1 MENIY
6 SLSALTLKNRQ
17 KPQAREILLA
27 EGAHSLSTQELI
39 MVLLGFGSQDVPVRQ
54 LSGKVLRVLQTAG
67 DENLTEKLL
76 NTRGIG
82 AGKACIIAAAIELG
96 KRLNSAKGIKI
107 NSPTDVLPLLRH
119 YTLEKQEHFLCI
131 SLNGAQ
137 EVMNI
142 RTVSVG
148 ILNRTLIHPREVFA
162 EPLKERAAAVILSHN
177 HPSGNSA
184 PSDNDIDITKR
195 LFKAANILGIH
206 VLDHI
211 IVTPADYFSFMEN
224 GLVFQR
230 QIE

>member
-6 SLSALTLKNRQ
+6 SLSELTLKNRQ

-39 MVLLGFGSQDVPVRQ
+39 MVLLGFGSQDIPVRQ

-119 YTLEKQEHFLCI
+119 YTLEKQEHFLCV

-148 ILNRTLIHPREVFA
+148 ILNQTLIHPREVFA

-177 HPSGNSA
+177 HPSGNA
-184 PSDNDIDITKR
+184 DPSDKDIDITHR
-195 LFKAANILGIH
+195 LLKVSELLGIH
-206 VLDHI
+206 LLDHI
-211 IVTPADYFSFMEN
+211 IITVSDYFSFVEN

-230 QIE
+230 

>member
-1 MENIY
+1 MENLY
-6 SLSALTLKNRQ
+6 SLSELTLKNRE

-27 EGAHSLSTQELI
+27 EGAQSLSTQELI
-39 MVLLGFGSQDVPVRQ
+39 MVLLGFGSQDIPVRQ

-67 DENLTEKLL
+67 DETLTEKLL

-119 YTLEKQEHFLCI
+119 YTLEKQEHFLCV

-148 ILNRTLIHPREVFA
+148 ILNQTLIHPREVFA

-177 HPSGNSA
+177 HPSGNCN
-184 PSDNDIDITKR
+184 PSINDTDITKR
-195 LFKAANILGIH
+195 LLKVSEIIGIH
-206 VLDHI
+206 LLDHLI
-211 IVTPADYFSFMEN
+211 ITAADYFSFAEH
-224 GLVFQR
+224 GLVFTA
-230 QIE
+230 

>member
-1 MENIY
+1 MENVY
-6 SLSALTLKNRQ
+6 SLSELTLKNRE

-27 EGAHSLSTQELI
+27 EGAQSLSTQELI
-39 MVLLGFGSQDVPVRQ
+39 MVLLGFGSQDIPVRQ

-82 AGKACIIAAAIELG
+82 AGKACIIAAALELG
-96 KRLNSAKGIKI
+96 KRLNSVKGIKI
-107 NSPTDVLPLLRH
+107 NNPTDVLPLLRH
-119 YTLEKQEHFLCI
+119 YTLEKQEHFLCV

-148 ILNRTLIHPREVFA
+148 ILNQTLIHPREVFA

-177 HPSGNSA
+177 HPSGNA
-184 PSDNDIDITKR
+184 DPSDKDIDITQR
-195 LFKAANILGIH
+195 LLKVSELLGIH
-206 VLDHI
+206 LLDHI
-211 IVTPADYFSFMEN
+211 IITVSDYFSFVEN

-230 QIE
+230 

>member
-6 SLSALTLKNRQ
+6 SLSELTLKNRE

-27 EGAHSLSTQELI
+27 EGVHSLSTQELI
-39 MVLLGFGSQDVPVRQ
+39 MVLLGFGSQDIPVRQ

-82 AGKACIIAAAIELG
+82 AGKACIIAAAMELG
-96 KRLNSAKGIKI
+96 KRLNSAQGIKI
-107 NSPTDVLPLLRH
+107 NNPTDVLPLLRH
-119 YTLEKQEHFLCI
+119 YTLEKQEHFLCV

-148 ILNRTLIHPREVFA
+148 ILNQTLIHPREVFA

-177 HPSGNSA
+177 HPSGNA
-184 PSDNDIDITKR
+184 DPSDKDIDITQR
-195 LFKAANILGIH
+195 LLKVSELLGIH
-206 VLDHI
+206 LLDHI
-211 IVTPADYFSFMEN
+211 IITVSDYFSFVEN

-230 QIE
+230 

>member
-1 MENIY
+1 MENLY
-6 SLSALTLKNRQ
+6 SLSEITLKNRE

-27 EGAHSLSTQELI
+27 EGAQSLSTQELI
-39 MVLLGFGSQDVPVRQ
+39 MVLLGFGSQDIPVRQ

-119 YTLEKQEHFLCI
+119 YTLEKQEHFLCV

-148 ILNRTLIHPREVFA
+148 ILNQTLIHPREVFA

-177 HPSGNSA
+177 HPSGNA
-184 PSDNDIDITKR
+184 DPSDKDIDITHR
-195 LFKAANILGIH
+195 LLKVSELLGIH
-206 VLDHI
+206 LLDHI
-211 IVTPADYFSFMEN
+211 IITVSDYFSFVEN

-230 QIE
+230 

>member
-1 MENIY
+1 MENVY
-6 SLSALTLKNRQ
+6 SLSEITLKNRE

-39 MVLLGFGSQDVPVRQ
+39 MVLLGFGSQDIPVRQ

-119 YTLEKQEHFLCI
+119 YTLEKQEHFLCV

-148 ILNRTLIHPREVFA
+148 ILNQTLIHPREVFA

-177 HPSGNSA
+177 HPSGNA
-184 PSDNDIDITKR
+184 DPSDKDIDITHR
-195 LFKAANILGIH
+195 LLIVSELLGFH
-206 VLDHI
+206 LLDHI
-211 IVTPADYFSFMEN
+211 IITVSDYFSFVEN

-230 QIE
+230 

>member
-1 MENIY
+1 MENLY
-6 SLSALTLKNRQ
+6 SLSEITLKNRE

-27 EGAHSLSTQELI
+27 EGAQSLSTQELI
-39 MVLLGFGSQDVPVRQ
+39 MVLLGFGSQDIPVRQ

-82 AGKACIIAAAIELG
+82 AGKACIIAAAMELG

-119 YTLEKQEHFLCI
+119 YTLEKQEHFLCV

-148 ILNRTLIHPREVFA
+148 ILNQTLIHPREVFA

-177 HPSGNSA
+177 HPSGNA
-184 PSDNDIDITKR
+184 DPSDKDIDITHR
-195 LFKAANILGIH
+195 LLKVSELLGIH
-206 VLDHI
+206 LLDHI
-211 IVTPADYFSFMEN
+211 IITVSDYFSFVEN

-230 QIE
+230 

>member
-1 MENIY
+1 MENLY
-6 SLSALTLKNRQ
+6 SLSEITLKNRE

-27 EGAHSLSTQELI
+27 EGAQSLSTQELI

-119 YTLEKQEHFLCI
+119 YTLEKQEHFLCV

-148 ILNRTLIHPREVFA
+148 ILNQTLIHPREVFA

-177 HPSGNSA
+177 HPSGNA
-184 PSDNDIDITKR
+184 DPSDKDIDITHR
-195 LFKAANILGIH
+195 LLKVSELLGIH
-206 VLDHI
+206 LLDHI
-211 IVTPADYFSFMEN
+211 IITVSDYFSFVEN

-230 QIE
+230 